1 MHPVLNEELIRQ
13 QLKPICFVPI
23 LTPKQSKIEVLNMN
37 KKSVYRQ
44 VKITEIKAEDLL
56 NSQRTPREAETVK
69 SPVSS
74 ASKNKD
80 AGKD

>member
-1 MHPVLNEELIRQ
+1 
-13 QLKPICFVPI
+13 
-23 LTPKQSKIEVLNMN
+23 MN

-80 AGKD
+80 AGKDQLIGPKIFAEKMIEKNL

>member
-1 MHPVLNEELIRQ
+1 M
-13 QLKPICFVPI
+13 
-23 LTPKQSKIEVLNMN
+23 LNMN